1 MGRAE
6 LPSVIAEQ
14 KCLIEDLAQSN
25 QEYILKFERLK
36 LGIEEPA
43 GGPVDDASR
52 GGVVEMEPRKSLSG
66 TLTRKLKRMKF
77 AIAGT
82 SLQDKESTRGLGS
95 QEFNT
100 APWSSLKAQRSITGS
115 LATPPNADTDNMFI
129 NTSVQD
135 RTTRPPVQEREILKT
150 KAQMAFGQEVLF
162 KQLEHH
168 SMLIKNLLKE
178 VDEAQ
183 YKITLQSRWRMRGGI
198 EGLYEGEKRDME
210 KMWGLRALQSAVQ
223 RLDSLEEG
231 IGELPRINGIA
242 ATVASANDSPFVT
255 ENFGTPRPFKE
266 EPVARGSLNGASIDP
281 SSTPLVQPV
290 YQYPQSFAE
299 FNSPDS
305 DMPSPA
311 LTLEI
316 SSDTPTVTQARR
328 TPQAL
333 MGMRRAGRGE
343 AKAGQ
348 RRKGSTISRRE
359 DTGDRIDGYIEPY
372 EEEDDTGEGEVD
384 MTYSVATPMV
394 TSLPRRPSR
403 EMPLPSREISEPLR
417 SHLHSLQANSARPSP
432 VDEGDTEEL
441 VVKRADGEGQIRHG
455 GRVDPLEVRGAYLQG
470 NSGDSQVPT
479 SRHAPAR
486 HRSAL
491 LINVPQLAEF
501 QPQIEQGDSQLAN
514 EDLVDR
520 LVSMWTTVKP

>member
-36 LGIEEPA
+36 LGIQEPA

-66 TLTRKLKRMKF
+66 TLTRKLKRVTF

-82 SLQDKESTRGLGS
+82 SLQDKESTRGVELE
-95 QEFNT
+95 EFNNAT
-100 APWSSLKAQRSITGS
+100 WPSRKAPSSTTGS

-135 RTTRPPVQEREILKT
+135 RTTRSLVQERGILKME
-150 KAQMAFGQEVLF
+150 AQMAFGQEVLF

-210 KMWGLRALQSAVQ
+210 KMWGLTALQSAVQ

-231 IGELPRINGIA
+231 IGELPRVNGFA
-242 ATVASANDSPFVT
+242 APVASANDSPFVT

-266 EPVARGSLNGASIDP
+266 EPVAEGGLNGQVPITRNTTATPHPPSIDP
-281 SSTPLVQPV
+281 SSTPLVQPFHEALP
-290 YQYPQSFAE
+290 QYRPE

-305 DMPSPA
+305 NMPSSA
-311 LTLEI
+311 LTLETP
-316 SSDTPTVTQARR
+316 SDTPTVTRARR
-328 TPQAL
+328 TPLARTSESL
-333 MGMRRAGRGE
+333 SMRRAGRAE
-343 AKAGQ
+343 AKAEEQ
-348 RRKGSTISRRE
+348 KQSSTISRPE
-359 DTGDRIDGYIEPY
+359 DTGDRIGGYTKPHQ
-372 EEEDDTGEGEVD
+372 EEDDTGKGGVG
-384 MTYSVATPMV
+384 MTYLVPTPV
-394 TSLPRRPSR
+394 VSSSRRR
-403 EMPLPSREISEPLR
+403 PSREISEPLWLSTNLPAPDR
-417 SHLHSLQANSARPSP
+417 SALRPHSLS
-432 VDEGDTEEL
+432 
-441 VVKRADGEGQIRHG
+441 
-455 GRVDPLEVRGAYLQG
+455 VRTPI
-470 NSGDSQVPT
+470 NHMHV
-479 SRHAPAR
+479 RCIPAR
-486 HRSAL
+486 HRSSL
-491 LINVPQLAEF
+491 LRSATQA
-501 QPQIEQGDSQLAN
+501 AN
-514 EDLVDR
+514 EDLADR